1 MGFAKKTPPPG
12 VFSAKPLYQVFL
24 WKLDTQSYPMR
35 KKLKTQV
42 YALEKGYNE
51 ITFALKRVRDH
62 MGRMMTRIRE
72 FKSHLYAT
80 DK

>member
-1 MGFAKKTPPPG
+1 MI
-12 VFSAKPLYQVFL
+12 
-24 WKLDTQSYPMR
+24 

-72 FKSHLYAT
+72 FKSHLYTT

>member
-1 MGFAKKTPPPG
+1 MEKNPTTW

-24 WKLDTQSYPMR
+24 WKLDTQSYLMR
-35 KKLKTQV
+35 TKLKTQV

-51 ITFALKRVRDH
+51 ITFGLERVRDN
-62 MGRMMTRIRE
+62 MGGMMTRIRE

>member
-1 MGFAKKTPPPG
+1 
-12 VFSAKPLYQVFL
+12 
-24 WKLDTQSYPMR
+24 MR

-51 ITFALKRVRDH
+51 ITFGLERVRDN
-62 MGRMMTRIRE
+62 MGGMMTRIRE

>member
-1 MGFAKKTPPPG
+1 
-12 VFSAKPLYQVFL
+12 
-24 WKLDTQSYPMR
+24 MR

-51 ITFALKRVRDH
+51 ITFGLKRVRNH

-80 DK
+80 DKQSLKLVILRFSSSYKNCVATVL